1 MLHIVRLHTSAKLPH
16 IRLVLP
22 VNRDLENAVNG
33 LFSRYLTYELS
44 IVSLPYLLLLEF
56 VKAELKSTLK
66 RRQIHRTFRRT
77 ISLHSINYFKF
88 RIFMSFRKNIS
99 LASKWH
105 DVTVTLEGLLAGY
118 TILILILC
126 SVAARTKFK
135 EIICSNTTFSFY
147 FEVVKW

>member
-16 IRLVLP
+16 IRLALP
-22 VNRDLENAVNG
+22 VNRDLEIAVNG

-56 VKAELKSTLK
+56 VKTELKSTLK

-99 LASKWH
+99 MAMTWRH
-105 DVTVTLEGLLAGY
+105 CNPGGP
-118 TILILILC
+118 
-126 SVAARTKFK
+126 ARRLH
-135 EIICSNTTFSFY
+135 Y
-147 FEVVKW
+147 FDPYSMFCGGAYKIQGNNLQKYNI